1 MSSLSLKK
9 IINPHPG
16 WYRGDFHLHTNQ
28 SDGHYTAPEL
38 ARRAREHGLDFF
50 AITDHNTLD
59 AFEKFGDDPG
69 VLVIPGVEI
78 TLVEGHWNVFGME
91 GWRDWMAEIVPG
103 RICVPFQGPYASIT
117 ALMEAIAAEGLLSS
131 INHPLLKPW
140 EWRDGVTAMQNVH
153 CLEIVNDPLW
163 PDNRTGNPLAI
174 GLWTAALDAG
184 QRITAIGGSDF
195 HFFPGDTEY
204 PGEYPGYPSTWV
216 YAEQLSTEGVLQG
229 LRQGRAYVS
238 LGPRVMFTARHD
250 DRAFM
255 IGDDLG
261 PVSGSIEF
269 EAVVSAPWVSG
280 GARLAKLDDPD
291 FPDAPSLDGASV
303 RLVCC
308 GVPLAEAPMR
318 EGRAALAAQADL
330 TPDRPAWFRLEM
342 LDAQGQ
348 FLAITN
354 PIFAGP
360 TRQVEQ
366 AVFIDY
372 AAQALSSG
380 II

>member
-1 MSSLSLKK
+1 MGSLSLTKVL
-9 IINPHPG
+9 NPHPG

-28 SDGHYTAPEL
+28 SDGRYTAPEL
-38 ARRAREHGLDFF
+38 ARHAREHGLDFF

-59 AFEKFGDDPG
+59 AFEKFGDNPG

-117 ALMEAIAAEGLLSS
+117 ALMEAIAGEGLLNS

-174 GLWTAALDAG
+174 ALWTAALNAG
-184 QRITAIGGSDF
+184 QRITAVGGSDF

-204 PGEYPGYPSTWV
+204 PGEYPGLPSTWV
-216 YAEQLSTEGVLQG
+216 YVGQLSAAGILDG
-229 LRQGRAYVS
+229 LRQRRVYVS
-238 LGPRVMFTARHD
+238 HGPRLTFKAFHAGRE
-250 DRAFM
+250 FM

-261 PVSGSIEF
+261 PVSGIVRF
-269 EAVVSAPWVSG
+269 EAVVGPPVTPG
-280 GARLAKLDDPD
+280 DARAGKLDSPD
-291 FPDAPSLDGASV
+291 FPDACSLNDASA
-303 RLVCC
+303 RLVCS
-308 GVPLAEAPMR
+308 GMRLAEVPLQ
-318 EGRAALAAQADL
+318 EGRAELVVQADL
-330 TPDRPAWFRLEM
+330 SPDRPAWYRLDV

-348 FLAITN
+348 FLAVTN

-360 TRQVEQ
+360 GAPVGRD
-366 AVFIDY
+366 AFIDY

-380 II
+380 NA